1 MILERNTD
9 FFGFKKIALFFVGQ
23 MEERPHSCFPLAANV
38 DAQCNVDPSIQLPI
52 WFSHTNLLLTIAGH
66 HPVDPGDL
74 LQPRGE
80 RGGER
85 CKRDSR
91 GFPVQLPAASSK
103 LRKITCF
110 LFQINQHKFSGT
122 MASNEVSNSFSHLPP

>member
-52 WFSHTNLLLTIAGH
+52 WFSHTNLLPSPVTTPLTLATYSNRE
-66 HPVDPGDL
+66 VKEEEKDAKETVEAFQSSC
-74 LQPRGE
+74 LQL
-80 RGGER
+80 
-85 CKRDSR
+85 
-91 GFPVQLPAASSK
+91 QA
-103 LRKITCF
+103 
-110 LFQINQHKFSGT
+110 N
-122 MASNEVSNSFSHLPP
+122 